1 MSETIAFRGDENIG
15 IFTRV
20 FEDVAFVPLNTAD
33 DYREALIERLGVEVV
48 EVTIQGSAI
57 IGSLLMGNSKG
68 FVVSGL
74 ASPDEVAVLEQYREV
89 LRLENTMNA
98 AGNIILA
105 NDQIAIIHQDM
116 PEKVSEKIADHLDVD
131 VLMMTIGGI
140 YTVGMAGVA
149 TKRGILLNP
158 RASKHEIEVIAE
170 YTDLPIGTGSVNM
183 GGVLPGSGLLANS
196 NGFIAGA
203 ATSGFELGRIDE
215 VFGFVE

>member
-20 FEDVAFVPLNTAD
+20 FEDVAFVPLGIAD

-57 IGSLLMGNSKG
+57 IGSLLMGNNEG

-74 ASPDEVAVLEQYREV
+74 ASPEEVAVLEQYREV

-105 NDQIAIIHQDM
+105 NDKVAVIHPDM
-116 PEKVSEKIADHLDVD
+116 PEKVGEKIADHLDVD
-131 VLMMTIGGI
+131 VLLMTIGGI

-149 TKRGILLNP
+149 TNRGIILNP
-158 RASKHEIEVIAE
+158 RASGHEIEVIAK

-183 GGVLPGSGLLANS
+183 GGVLPGTGLLANS
-196 NGFIAGA
+196 KGFIAGA